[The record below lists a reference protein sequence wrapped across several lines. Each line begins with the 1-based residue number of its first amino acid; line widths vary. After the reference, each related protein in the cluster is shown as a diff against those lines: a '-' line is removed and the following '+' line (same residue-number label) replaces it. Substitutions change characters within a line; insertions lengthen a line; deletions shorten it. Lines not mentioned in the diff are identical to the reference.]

1 MHRPEGIRVSSSGSP
16 PGVRG
21 RHKTIAATRSIQ
33 PQPPSGPF
41 DCNRLYFT
49 ISLLDTL
56 DGTRGRTL
64 GDFPLLTNFI
74 LADIVVVKLAA
85 PRRRF
90 FARSGAARLA
100 PRRPIPAANYISIDA
115 VSPETVTR
123 KTLLRY
129 MVKSQYVN
137 ILLASVLAT
146 TPSSRRAQHVPPQFA
161 RMRVSSA
168 FLTFNPPAAKKSSA
182 RCRQPSH

>member
-1 MHRPEGIRVSSSGSP
+1 MGGTTLPPPPRVSSPPSGSP
-16 PGVRG
+16 
-21 RHKTIAATRSIQ
+21 H
-33 PQPPSGPF
+33 
-41 DCNRLYFT
+41 
-49 ISLLDTL
+49 
-56 DGTRGRTL
+56 
-64 GDFPLLTNFI
+64 
-74 LADIVVVKLAA
+74 AA
-85 PRRRF
+85 PE
-90 FARSGAARLA
+90 RL
-100 PRRPIPAANYISIDA
+100 IPAANYISIDA

-182 RCRQPSH
+182 RRRQPSH